1 MQINLVH
8 YLFVIS
14 TSVIDCLGRFVPEMT
29 YYLSSGM
36 LNLAQLNPTQ
46 LYYTALFTNFLDE
59 FYFFYITWSKIP
71 VYVDLVWR
79 GNSNGD
85 RSDVRVDC
93 ALWYWYAV
101 SAITTVF
108 TIPNYVCKIILN
120 VDWFLVQVIL
130 SFVLLA
136 LQVCVYTASKKAGQV
151 YTTVKMYE
159 WCDWLLAMSHW

>member
-71 VYVDLVWR
+71 VYVDSV
-79 GNSNGD
+79 
-85 RSDVRVDC
+85 
-93 ALWYWYAV
+93 
-101 SAITTVF
+101 
-108 TIPNYVCKIILN
+108 
-120 VDWFLVQVIL
+120 
-130 SFVLLA
+130 
-136 LQVCVYTASKKAGQV
+136 
-151 YTTVKMYE
+151 
-159 WCDWLLAMSHW
+159 